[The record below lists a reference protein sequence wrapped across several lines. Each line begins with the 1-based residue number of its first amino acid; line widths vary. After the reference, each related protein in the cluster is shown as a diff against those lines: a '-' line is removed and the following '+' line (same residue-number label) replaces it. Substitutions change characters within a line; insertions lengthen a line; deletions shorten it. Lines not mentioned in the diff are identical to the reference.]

1 MARSVDFR
9 KVAEWRARF
18 ERFQRAGKSVAWFCR
33 GEGVSVPS
41 FYQWRKKLA
50 SASASRSSRSSR
62 SALRPAAGEERGAF
76 AAVRLVGAGS
86 LSAWLPGGT
95 RLEIPV
101 GDPRA
106 LTLVIEVLMRADGE
120 RAGRTD
126 AEREGGAAC

>member
-1 MARSVDFR
+1 MARSVDFQ

-50 SASASRSSRSSR
+50 SQSASRSSRSAFR
-62 SALRPAAGEERGAF
+62 SAAGDERGAF
-76 AAVRLVGAGS
+76 AAVRLVGAAS
-86 LSAWLPGGT
+86 LIARLPGGT

-106 LTLVIEVLMRADGE
+106 LTLVIEALMRADGE

-126 AEREGGAAC
+126 AERAGGAAC